1 MPSPA
6 TPKINRAPSALP
18 SDDSKARAA
27 AARRAARRLAR
38 EGVDVC
44 AADLLPDDDVP
55 SLDYLLEDDP
65 TQEIPVQR
73 GPVRLAEPEH

>member
-1 MPSPA
+1 MSIPA
-6 TPKINRAPSALP
+6 TPKRLP
-18 SDDSKARAA
+18 SDDSTARAA

-55 SLDYLLEDDP
+55 SLDFLLEDDP
-65 TQEIPVQR
+65 TQEVPAQR